1 MTPGIRPDARCHPN
15 KHHSIEQHTVD
26 ILLLN
31 VSTIAVALFDG
42 RARPS
47 ELGATAL
54 RHGRLECGYGGVLA
68 NMDDDK
74 KLKPLAFK
82 SAHYNEQGQRRASVA
97 REAFCSGCLLHHWR
111 WCLLGAEFT
120 FISIA
125 NV

>member
-1 MTPGIRPDARCHPN
+1 MVGPAPPN
-15 KHHSIEQHTVD
+15 WEQQLYVMGD
-26 ILLLN
+26 
-31 VSTIAVALFDG
+31 S
-42 RARPS
+42 S
-47 ELGATAL
+47 E
-54 RHGRLECGYGGVLA
+54 RGYGGVLA

-74 KLKPLAFK
+74 NLKPLAFK